1 MILKYFKSQ
10 LVVSLYINTIITI
23 KIKKKKFVRTIDKNK
38 KFLISNIQVTTK

>member
-10 LVVSLYINTIITI
+10 LVVSLYINTIISI
-23 KIKKKKFVRTIDKNK
+23 KIKKKKLVRTIDKNK